1 MSAYPL
7 TTETVSATLSPL
19 EAELEEESAKPSVF
33 PPRESMADS
42 KLSLVLVDGSK
53 NRVARI
59 LFLQTSLYLDLSFFM
74 SFARSMRLSISSV
87 ERSRI
92 FIRSLI
98 FLPSF
103 HRKDCRGIL

>member
-1 MSAYPL
+1 
-7 TTETVSATLSPL
+7 
-19 EAELEEESAKPSVF
+19 
-33 PPRESMADS
+33 MADS

-59 LFLQTSLYLDLSFFM
+59 LFLQTSLYLDLSFYVLCPLDEAVYF
-74 SFARSMRLSISSV
+74 LGGKVENIYQISH
-87 ERSRI
+87 
-92 FIRSLI
+92 